1 MSHYSVAVITKSG
14 TEEEVVNLLSPFNEN
29 LDVEP
34 YMVATKKEAIEE
46 GKEEAKTSLEYYIKQ
61 KEKLEK
67 DIDNHFSL
75 LSKEEYENR
84 MDDINEEI
92 KKYSDYDKWTDEQY
106 YQEYINYN
114 FGSTHDIGGLK
125 EDGYIDDEGNIYDTY
140 NENSKW
146 DWYVIGGRFKNLL
159 KIKGENTLS
168 CDSEKIS
175 NVDFEYKKPEYIE
188 YQKKFWEFAT
198 GEIQPTEEEKKQYL
212 WGLCPSKESLIGRY
226 GTKENYLKKMSEM
239 RTYAIL
245 LPDGTWYEPGKMGW
259 FGLSNAETDA
269 EREFDENYFKILDRE
284 KYKDYYITI
293 VDCHI

>member
-14 TEEEVVNLLSPFNEN
+14 TEEEVANLLSSFNEN
-29 LDVEP
+29 LEVEP
-34 YMVATKKEAIEE
+34 YLVYTREYAIKE
-46 GKEEAKTSLEYYIKQ
+46 GKKKAKRYLKWYINE
-61 KEKLEK
+61 KENIKNNSAKYDQET
-67 DIDNHFSL
+67 
-75 LSKEEYENR
+75 YENKLKYA
-84 MDDINEEI
+84 DEQIE
-92 KKYSDYDKWTDEQY
+92 KYSNYDERTDEQY
-106 YQEYINYN
+106 YKIFLNGDFDNCTLEE
-114 FGSTHDIGGLK
+114 LK

-146 DWYVIGGRFKNLL
+146 DRYVIGGRFKNSL
-159 KIKGENTLS
+159 KIKGKNTLS

-175 NVDFEYKKPEYIE
+175 NVDFEYKNPEYIE

-212 WGLCPSKESLIGRY
+212 WDLCPSKESLIDRY

-245 LPDGTWYEPGKMGW
+245 LPDGTWYEPGRTGW